1 MLSHFWLVFVFI
13 KYSFSQ
19 TLITSYPTVDLV
31 ENSPL
36 NTLVIQLT
44 TSLNI
49 TRTSKLVLLN
59 MSGFEF
65 DFFTIVNGSIYTTNP
80 IDREE
85 FLRKKYCFDN
95 SYCKIE
101 LHILV
106 DDGSA
111 YWVIPIHVVE

>member
-1 MLSHFWLVFVFI
+1 MLSHFWLVFLCI
-13 KYSFSQ
+13 KYSFSK
-19 TLITSYPTVDLV
+19 TLITNYPTVDLV

-65 DFFTIVNGSIYTTNP
+65 DVFTIVNGSIYTIDS

-85 FLRKKYCFDN
+85 FLRRKYCLDN
-95 SYCKIE
+95 LYCKIE

-106 DDGSA
+106 DDGLA
-111 YWVIPIHVVE
+111 YCVIPIHIVE